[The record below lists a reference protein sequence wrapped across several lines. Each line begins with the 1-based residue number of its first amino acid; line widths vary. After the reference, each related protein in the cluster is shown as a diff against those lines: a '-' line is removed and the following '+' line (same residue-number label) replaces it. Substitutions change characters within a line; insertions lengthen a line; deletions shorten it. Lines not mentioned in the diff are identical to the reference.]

1 MKKKIAMMMMA
12 LSLTFGV
19 VGVPQTVFAASG
31 STSVSVSSGS
41 VNIGDTVT
49 VTVKAS
55 GPSGEKA
62 NATMTLSYDSSVLQ
76 FVSCNT
82 TYGGGG
88 GSVMATGESYTV
100 TLKAVSAGNS
110 SLSVSA
116 NDGVIFDSNEE
127 MDSMSGSSASV
138 TVKNA
143 AGSTT
148 GSDGSTASNSSGTS
162 TGSSTDSASGTD
174 GAAASQSAD
183 NSLKELNI
191 SPGTLSPAFS
201 GKTTTYSATVG
212 SDVTNIAVSATPVNE
227 KAVVESVTGN
237 TNLKS
242 GDNTIKI
249 VVKAENGVTAT
260 YTVNVTKQGTSSG
273 ETTAS
278 DEGEVE
284 TTEETD
290 SSENTVTVNG
300 ISYVIAENFATENIP
315 ADFSETTVNYQ
326 GADYRGV
333 SYDKGSVVMLYLV
346 QDGAEESTG
355 SFFVYD
361 STRDTLYPFVKMVN
375 GEHYVI
381 ALLPPVDYTMPD
393 TMQQTQLTLA
403 DGSLVTAYQETQEE
417 GPEVESEFYT
427 FYGVN
432 SDGTEGWY
440 QYDSIE
446 ETYQRVNTG
455 TTVSSDG
462 LQDEDAAYLQEEYLA
477 LSEKYKKEKAFS
489 RTAIGI
495 LIFLLA
501 VMAVVLVNLLLHR
514 READRDDLD
523 EDDTMDD
530 GVSEHDDT
538 EELLDE
544 NQDDVIEEP
553 EKDSRK
559 KWHWKKRSAA
569 DAGDADEF
577 DEQEEREEK
586 TKTQESD
593 DDAFDDAFDED
604 DIEEEEPPKKRF
616 GFWKRKSDDLD
627 DDLFDDDDAYE
638 DDDAYGDDDDT
649 YGDDDAYGD
658 DDDTYGDS
666 DAPDDEK
673 VSGGEEKAAA
683 RKPAGDGRTAGRK
696 ERRTRAADEDA
707 ADEPENEPLYEEKH
721 PKKKKSGKDQKNK
734 QDDELDIID
743 FNDL

>member
-1 MKKKIAMMMMA
+1 MA
-12 LSLTFGV
+12 LCLTFGA

-127 MDSMSGSSASV
+127 LDSMSGSSASV

-143 AGSTT
+143 AGTTT
-148 GSDGSTASNSSGTS
+148 GSDSSTASNGSGTS
-162 TGSSTDSASGTD
+162 TGGGTDSAAGTD
-174 GAAASQSAD
+174 GTTANQSAD
-183 NSLKELNI
+183 NSLKELTI

-242 GDNTIKI
+242 GSNAIKI
-249 VVKAENGVTAT
+249 VVRAENGVTAT
-260 YTVNVTKQGTSSG
+260 YTVNVTKEGGTSD
-273 ETTAS
+273 EAATTG
-278 DEGEVE
+278 EGEAE
-284 TTEETD
+284 TTETPEVSD
-290 SSENTVTVNG
+290 GNTVTVNG
-300 ISYVIAENFATENIP
+300 TAYTISENFAAENIP

-326 GADYRGV
+326 GTDYRGV

-381 ALLPPVDYTMPD
+381 ALLAPVDYTMPD

-417 GPEVESEFYT
+417 GSEVESEFYT

-440 QYDSIE
+440 QYDSME

-489 RTAIGI
+489 RTAIGV

-501 VMAVVLVNLLLHR
+501 VMAVILINLLLHR
-514 READRDDLD
+514 RGDDE
-523 EDDTMDD
+523 EDL
-530 GVSEHDDT
+530 E
-538 EELLDE
+538 
-544 NQDDVIEEP
+544 
-553 EKDSRK
+553 
-559 KWHWKKRSAA
+559 
-569 DAGDADEF
+569 
-577 DEQEEREEK
+577 
-586 TKTQESD
+586 
-593 DDAFDDAFDED
+593 
-604 DIEEEEPPKKRF
+604 
-616 GFWKRKSDDLD
+616 
-627 DDLFDDDDAYE
+627 DDDDI
-638 DDDAYGDDDDT
+638 DDT
-649 YGDDDAYGD
+649 AVE
-658 DDDTYGDS
+658 S
-666 DAPDDEK
+666 EI
-673 VSGGEEKAAA
+673 
-683 RKPAGDGRTAGRK
+683 GRA
-696 ERRTRAADEDA
+696 
-707 ADEPENEPLYEEKH
+707 H
-721 PKKKKSGKDQKNK
+721 V
-734 QDDELDIID
+734 
-743 FNDL
+743 

>member
-1 MKKKIAMMMMA
+1 M
-12 LSLTFGV
+12 
-19 VGVPQTVFAASG
+19 
-31 STSVSVSSGS
+31 
-41 VNIGDTVT
+41 
-49 VTVKAS
+49 
-55 GPSGEKA
+55 
-62 NATMTLSYDSSVLQ
+62 
-76 FVSCNT
+76 
-82 TYGGGG
+82 
-88 GSVMATGESYTV
+88 
-100 TLKAVSAGNS
+100 
-110 SLSVSA
+110 
-116 NDGVIFDSNEE
+116 
-127 MDSMSGSSASV
+127 
-138 TVKNA
+138 
-143 AGSTT
+143 
-148 GSDGSTASNSSGTS
+148 
-162 TGSSTDSASGTD
+162 
-174 GAAASQSAD
+174 
-183 NSLKELNI
+183 
-191 SPGTLSPAFS
+191 
-201 GKTTTYSATVG
+201 
-212 SDVTNIAVSATPVNE
+212 
-227 KAVVESVTGN
+227 
-237 TNLKS
+237 
-242 GDNTIKI
+242 
-249 VVKAENGVTAT
+249 
-260 YTVNVTKQGTSSG
+260 
-273 ETTAS
+273 
-278 DEGEVE
+278 
-284 TTEETD
+284 
-290 SSENTVTVNG
+290 
-300 ISYVIAENFATENIP
+300 
-315 ADFSETTVNYQ
+315 
-326 GADYRGV
+326 

-417 GPEVESEFYT
+417 GSEMESEFYT

-489 RTAIGI
+489 RSAIGI

-604 DIEEEEPPKKRF
+604 DIEEEELPKKRF

-658 DDDTYGDS
+658 DDDTYGDD

-673 VSGGEEKAAA
+673 EKVSG
-683 RKPAGDGRTAGRK
+683 
-696 ERRTRAADEDA
+696 
-707 ADEPENEPLYEEKH
+707 
-721 PKKKKSGKDQKNK
+721 GKDQKNK